1 MLSGGSGDGSSEGGF
16 ILKDYIGSWDEF
28 KNIDRAFDLA
38 KHYVLGDLISR
49 YGGAM
54 TGFRQS
60 DISLWNYY
68 RNAVSVKVDP
78 KSGIAAI
85 EVRAY
90 RPEFAQRLAGRLLH
104 DSVQHMNDMSVE
116 QEQDYLASAQS
127 KKASL
132 EAAIRTDE
140 AALAQN
146 RATNGVYDPQQQ
158 YVSDLAL
165 VNSLSAQYAA
175 LKSQYSSIEKATPNS
190 PEAGNVASAM
200 AAVQARIAETK
211 GHFGMLGRGSAAYE
225 GLVAH
230 RDNDLKL
237 LEAASVA
244 ELEAHQRGIE
254 NRYYLEVISQPSQ
267 PTTPELPHRL
277 WWIGGVFVAT
287 LLLWGLLR

>member
-28 KNIDRAFDLA
+28 KSVDRAFDLT

-49 YGGAM
+49 YGGAR
-54 TGFRQS
+54 TGFRKS
-60 DISLWNYY
+60 DIALWRYY
-68 RNAVSVKVDP
+68 RGDVGVKVDP
-78 KSGIAAI
+78 KSGIASI
-85 EVRAY
+85 EVQAY
-90 RPEFAQRLAGRLLH
+90 RPEFAQQLAGRLLH
-104 DSVQHMNDMSVE
+104 DSVRHMNDMSIE
-116 QEQDYLASAQS
+116 QEQDYLASAQA
-127 KKASL
+127 KKVGL
-132 EAAIRTDE
+132 EATIRNDE
-140 AALAQN
+140 AALAQY
-146 RATNGVYDPQQQ
+146 RAANGVYDPKEQ

-165 VNSLSAQYAA
+165 VNSLSAQYAT

-190 PEAGNVASAM
+190 PEADNLASAM
-200 AAVQARIAETK
+200 AAVQARIAATK
-211 GHFGMLGRGSAAYE
+211 GHFDMLGRDSAGYE

-237 LEAASVA
+237 LEAASVT

-254 NRYYLEVISQPSQ
+254 NRYYLEIISQPSQ

-277 WWIGGVFVAT
+277 WWIGGVFIAT